1 MPFNVPTL
9 RTLIESG
16 LIDIEASL
24 DTILP
29 KFGIEQAL
37 NTAVSGSLRDLYDFQ
52 SWIVRQIIPSSES
65 EDQTIIDVA
74 RYEGVIQKLAT
85 SAIGTVTFVGAVPIP
100 IDTVMTYS
108 DGRLYRVTSS
118 NAPSGGNVVV
128 QVEAEAAGGAGN
140 LASGETLT
148 LISTVPGIQPN
159 GISGGIT
166 GGADLETPLKVLERL
181 LFRKR
186 NPPMGGAVHDYV
198 GWCREVAGVDRAW
211 AVDNYQGPATV
222 GYAFVFDS
230 RPDILP
236 TYLDQ
241 VAMAAYI
248 YRHTDPATGADVGRP
263 GGIEAVYIPL
273 TLKTTNLAITLTPDS
288 IELQQSVKASVE
300 GYFKTLSPGSIL
312 LLSAVRTAIG
322 STLGV
327 ADYTLDLSADV
338 TATTT
343 ELHALGAITW
353 GTP

>member
-37 NTAVSGSLRDLYDFQ
+37 NSAVSGSLRDLYDYQ
-52 SWIVRQIIPSSES
+52 SWIVRQVIPSSES
-65 EDQTIIDVA
+65 EDQTIIDTA
-74 RYEGVIQKLAT
+74 RYEGIIQKLAT
-85 SAIGTVTFVGAVPIP
+85 SASGPVTFAGNTALP
-100 IDTVMTYS
+100 IDTVMTHL
-108 DGRLYRVTSS
+108 DGRLYRVTLS

-128 QVEAEAAGGAGN
+128 QVEAETAGIAGN
-140 LASGETLT
+140 LLAGETLT

-166 GGADLETPLKVLERL
+166 GGADLEAPFKVLERL

-236 TYLDQ
+236 IYLDQ
-241 VAMAAYI
+241 VAMADYI
-248 YRHTDPATGADVGRP
+248 YRHKDPATGADVGRP

-273 TLKTTNLAITLTPDS
+273 TLKTTNLAITINPDNADLRDSVTAS
-288 IELQQSVKASVE
+288 IK
-300 GYFKTLSPGSIL
+300 GYFKTLNPGSTL

-322 STLGV
+322 STVGIN
-327 ADYTLDLSADV
+327 DYELDLSADV
-338 TATTT
+338 TAIAT